1 MGGSRKVGMKYA
13 QQYFDRKRSKRRTA
27 TGEAWDTTRGQR
39 RNIYSRDFRRC
50 AYCYEVA
57 GPFQIDHIIPM
68 WEGGDSTDGNL
79 VIACKPCNQLKGAS
93 VNEDWLRLLL
103 SHETPGV
110 RRTARIHVAKLAA
123 MRTGAQS

>member
-1 MGGSRKVGMKYA
+1 MSRKVGMKYA

-39 RNIYSRDFRRC
+39 RAIYDRDGRRC
-50 AYCYEVA
+50 AYCDTPI
-57 GPFQIDHIIPM
+57 GPFQVDHIIPI
-68 WEGGDSTDGNL
+68 WEGGDSTDDNL
-79 VIACKPCNQLKGAS
+79 VIACKGCNQLKGAS
-93 VNEDWLRLLL
+93 VDEDWLRLLL

-123 MRTGAQS
+123 MRTGVQS

>member
-1 MGGSRKVGMKYA
+1 MSGNRKIGMNHA

-39 RNIYSRDFRRC
+39 RKIHDRDRRCC
-50 AYCYEVA
+50 AYCGDTA
-57 GPFQIDHIIPM
+57 GPFQVDHIIPM

-79 VIACKPCNQLKGAS
+79 VVACEECNLSKGAS
-93 VNEDWLRLLL
+93 VNEDWLRRLLR
-103 SHETPGV
+103 HEDRGV

-123 MRTGAQS
+123 MRTGVQS

>member
-1 MGGSRKVGMKYA
+1 MKYA

-39 RNIYSRDFRRC
+39 RKIYDRDSRRC
-50 AYCYEVA
+50 AYCWTVY
-57 GPFQIDHIIPM
+57 GPFQVDHIIPM
-68 WEGGDSTDGNL
+68 WEGGDSSDDNL
-79 VIACKPCNQLKGAS
+79 VIACKNCNKLKGVS
-93 VNEDWLRLLL
+93 VDEGWLRLLL
-103 SHETPGV
+103 SHDTPGV